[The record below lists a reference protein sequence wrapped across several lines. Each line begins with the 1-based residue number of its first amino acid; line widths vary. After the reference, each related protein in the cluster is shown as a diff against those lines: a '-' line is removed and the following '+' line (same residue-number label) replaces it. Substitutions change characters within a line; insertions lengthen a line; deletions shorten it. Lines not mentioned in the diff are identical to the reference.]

1 MKMLKKVSDPS
12 PSRLWYNDWISKN
25 VNGMVLDIGK
35 SRYWDYSDTPYSYK
49 SLDIEASLNPDIIA
63 DICDNKVCYDSF
75 DYVLCNEMY
84 EFVRYPQKMV
94 DEVYR
99 ILVPKGI
106 AVFGFVGKDYRPY
119 KKDWKF
125 YDNNINFDKFKI
137 IKRRDFNKNYH
148 IFVCQKN

>member
-25 VNGMVLDIGK
+25 VDGMVLDIGK
-35 SRYWDYSDTPYSYK
+35 SKFWDYSDISYFYK
-49 SLDIEASLNPDIIA
+49 SLDVNPKLNPDMVV
-63 DICDNKVCYDSF
+63 DICDNTLCADAWEF
-75 DYVLCNEMY
+75 VLCNGMY
-84 EFVRYPQKMV
+84 EFVSDPQKMV